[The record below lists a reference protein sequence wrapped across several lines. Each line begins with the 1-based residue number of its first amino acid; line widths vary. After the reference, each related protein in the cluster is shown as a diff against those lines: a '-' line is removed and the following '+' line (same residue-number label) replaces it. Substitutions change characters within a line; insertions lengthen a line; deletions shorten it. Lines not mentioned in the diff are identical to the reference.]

1 MADKQKSVS
10 SQRVSNPPTRDANA
24 AQRVALA
31 VKLRASKMTY
41 DAIAKQC
48 GYGSASACRKAVQR
62 ELDRV
67 VVTNVDTLRREEMT
81 MLDSLQVECMK
92 LALDKENK
100 GRLFAIDRILA
111 ISDRR
116 CKLMGLDKRPEEDL
130 TQQAY
135 TKKIVLMPS
144 PTGNQDHDTNS

>member
-1 MADKQKSVS
+1 MSEKQKSVS
-10 SQRVSNPPTRDANA
+10 HQRVTNPPTRDANA

-31 VKLRASKMTY
+31 VKLRTSKMTY

-48 GYGSASACRKAVQR
+48 GYSNASACRKAVQR

-67 VVTNVDTLRREEMT
+67 VVTNVDTLRREELM

-100 GRLFAIDRILA
+100 GRLFAIDRILS
-111 ISDRR
+111 ISERR
-116 CKLMGLDKRPEEDL
+116 CKLMGLDKRPDEEIAE
-130 TQQAY
+130 QHY
-135 TKKIVLMPS
+135 TKRIVL
-144 PTGNQDHDTNS
+144 THIEEVQTQ